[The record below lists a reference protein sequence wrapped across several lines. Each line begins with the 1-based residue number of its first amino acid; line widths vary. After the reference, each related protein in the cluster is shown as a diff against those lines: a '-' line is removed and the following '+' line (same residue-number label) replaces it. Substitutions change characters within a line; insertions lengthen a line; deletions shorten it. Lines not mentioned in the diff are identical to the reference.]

1 LLRKIAKSTTWYL
14 FEKVIR
20 ILVTFFVG
28 LWLARYLGPSQYG
41 ILGYAIALIAT
52 LSFFASWG
60 VESIV
65 IRYFITQPEEASD
78 IASTYFYTRMFGA
91 FLVPFIAYGCLHF
104 AGMDSEVLVV
114 ITLILSL
121 SVLCLSFDVA
131 DCYFQALGFS
141 SRTSLI
147 RAGSVIFGAF
157 LKIALII
164 LDVELWVF
172 AFAITLESMLLAI
185 IYFLAL
191 KNASI
196 SLSLGNWNQAI
207 FKQIF
212 FGGSGL
218 ILSAVT
224 VMVYSKIDVL
234 VIGANF
240 SESILGNYSIAVSMC
255 GAWNLLGVSICQ
267 AFAPY
272 ITRAK
277 NSKSLNDYHKI
288 LRNLLLLMLFTSLL
302 GSLVLSIIAEPL
314 FSLVLGEE
322 YSLGANYFSWLIW
335 ISVPTFLGIATSQI
349 IVNEQQYWV
358 SLFRTAIG
366 LSVTLLLIYPAL
378 NIFGVPGVIA
388 VLIFSSCINTP
399 LVLVSSRIRKALM
412 PALSLKSLKR

>member
-1 LLRKIAKSTTWYL
+1 LLRKIAKSTAWYL

-41 ILGYAIALIAT
+41 ILSYAIALIAT

-65 IRYFITQPEEASD
+65 IRDFIAHPEKANE

-91 FLVPFIAYGCLHF
+91 LLVPLIAYGCLHF
-104 AGMDSEVLVV
+104 AGMDSEILVV

-157 LKIALII
+157 LKIALMI

-172 AFAITLESMLLAI
+172 AFAVTLESMLLAV

-191 KNASI
+191 KNVSI
-196 SLSLGNWNQAI
+196 SLSLRNWNQAI

-218 ILSAVT
+218 ILSAAT

-240 SESILGNYSIAVSMC
+240 SESILGNYSIAASMC
-255 GAWNLLGVSICQ
+255 SAWNLLGVSICQ

-277 NSKSLNDYHKI
+277 NLQSLDDYHKI
-288 LRNLLLLMLFTSLL
+288 LRNLLLLMLFASLL
-302 GSLVLSIIAEPL
+302 GSIVLSFIAEPL

-322 YSLGANYFSWLIW
+322 YALGANYFSWLIW
-335 ISVPTFLGIATSQI
+335 ISIPTFLGIATSQI

-366 LSVTLLLIYPAL
+366 LSITLLLIYPAL

-399 LVLVSSRIRKALM
+399 LVLVSSRIRKALI